1 MYPYKIN
8 THWNLVISNSDTFK
22 LFYWTASNKIWFIH
36 NNFQFN
42 LCRIIQIFQ
51 YFDCFS
57 TTAAASAVIYIICWA
72 TTQTVTF
79 ICKQLLLLCTWN
91 SQGGGEIM
99 QTRCIKRLAEVQQ
112 YTILCLEGNKT
123 VWKRLCRFL
132 SAKQVSCEQFS
143 VGIYDTVITIFGTIL
158 KLKFGIEATW
168 ILTCF

>member
-57 TTAAASAVIYIICWA
+57 TTAVIYIICWA

-79 ICKQLLLLCTWN
+79 ICKHLLLLCTWN
-91 SQGGGEIM
+91 SQGGGEII
-99 QTRCIKRLAEVQQ
+99 QTVCIKGLQKCNNIQ
-112 YTILCLEGNKT
+112 YC
-123 VWKRLCRFL
+123 VWKETKLSERLCRFL

>member
-42 LCRIIQIFQ
+42 LCRIIQTFQ

-91 SQGGGEIM
+91 SQGGGEII
-99 QTRCIKRLAEVQQ
+99 QTRCIKGLQKCNNIQ
-112 YTILCLEGNKT
+112 YC
-123 VWKRLCRFL
+123 VWKETKL
-132 SAKQVSCEQFS
+132 SERDSVGFYQPNKSLVSNSLSVSMTLWSPSLVQFS
-143 VGIYDTVITIFGTIL
+143 NLNLV
-158 KLKFGIEATW
+158 
-168 ILTCF
+168 

>member
-91 SQGGGEIM
+91 SQGGGEII
-99 QTRCIKRLAEVQQ
+99 QTRCIKGLQKCNNIQ
-112 YTILCLEGNKT
+112 YC
-123 VWKRLCRFL
+123 VWKETKL
-132 SAKQVSCEQFS
+132 SERDSVGFYQPNKSLVSNSLSVSMTLWSPSLVQFS
-143 VGIYDTVITIFGTIL
+143 NLNLV
-158 KLKFGIEATW
+158 
-168 ILTCF
+168 

>member
-8 THWNLVISNSDTFK
+8 THWNLVISNSDIFK

-72 TTQTVTF
+72 TTQTVTV

-91 SQGGGEIM
+91 SEGVREII
-99 QTRCIKRLAEVQQ
+99 QTQCIKGLQKCHNIQ
-112 YTILCLEGNKT
+112 YC
-123 VWKRLCRFL
+123 VWKETKL
-132 SAKQVSCEQFS
+132 SERDS
-143 VGIYDTVITIFGTIL
+143 VGFYQPNKSLVINSLCQYLWHCDHHLWYNSQT
-158 KLKFGIEATW
+158 
-168 ILTCF
+168 